1 MLDSSILS
9 IVDYNVFRIRN
20 GGLSKGGVSESVTKA
35 HVEYLSHKEY
45 GQVEGAIGYGTR
57 SHDRELGELES
68 MKTLSLGSFP

>member
-1 MLDSSILS
+1 M
-9 IVDYNVFRIRN
+9 
-20 GGLSKGGVSESVTKA
+20 TKA